1 MDSPAVLLYK
11 RAVMS
16 HEPQPK
22 RDSLTGWIIGVGV
35 LLLLAA
41 AVPVALKLY
50 GHREMVME
58 LQGDSGG
65 QVTWQCKIDGRLDSG
80 VTNLPVKLT
89 FHAQSL
95 EFIAERKNYAGPLQ
109 LDALVGGAS
118 GGRMTIDGATG
129 GVRFYCVLNSWG
141 ISVDSWGVSEVP

>member
-16 HEPQPK
+16 TEPQPK

-50 GHREMVME
+50 GPREMVMD
-58 LQGDSGG
+58 LQGDPGG
-65 QVTWQCKIDGRLDSG
+65 QIVWRFQSGFTTQTG
-80 VTNLPVKLT
+80 VTNLPVKLV
-89 FHAQSL
+89 FHARQM
-95 EFIAERKNYAGPLQ
+95 EFTAHRTNYTGPLQ
-109 LDALVGGAS
+109 LNVVVAGAS
-118 GGRMTIDGATG
+118 RGSVSMGGSTG
-129 GVRFYCVLNSWG
+129 GVHFQHGMNGWS
-141 ISVDSWGVSEVP
+141 ISGTK